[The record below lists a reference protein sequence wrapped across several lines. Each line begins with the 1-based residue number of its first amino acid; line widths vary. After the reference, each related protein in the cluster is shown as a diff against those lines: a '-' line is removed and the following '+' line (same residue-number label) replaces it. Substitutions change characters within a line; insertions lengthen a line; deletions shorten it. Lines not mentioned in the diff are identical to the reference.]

1 MPVAACLSRIGNPRA
16 VRHSRG
22 HRGMLRFGEPGELEG
37 AAMDEIESAIR
48 RLCEAGEY
56 DRAATRAIEA
66 HGTELWRFIAGRIRN
81 EADARDVF
89 SIFCEDL
96 WRGLPGF
103 AWRCSLRGWA
113 YTIARH
119 SELRYAASAFCR
131 RDRIVPLSDGH
142 VLPGP
147 GSSTPAYQRTDVKNR
162 FREIRSRLEEEDQLI
177 LILRVDRNLGWRD
190 IVHIL
195 AGPDAAPTTDLERR
209 EARLR
214 KRFQLIKE
222 RLRQWA
228 IEDGL
233 LPSHQ
238 TT

>member
-1 MPVAACLSRIGNPRA
+1 
-16 VRHSRG
+16 
-22 HRGMLRFGEPGELEG
+22 
-37 AAMDEIESAIR
+37 MDEIERGIQ

-66 HGTELWRFIAGRIRN
+66 HGAELWRFIAGRVRN
-81 EADARDVF
+81 EADARDIF
-89 SIFCEDL
+89 SMFCEDL

-119 SELRYAASAFCR
+119 SELRYAVSPR
-131 RDRIVPLSDGH
+131 YRGDLTVPLSDAQN
-142 VLPGP
+142 LPCP
-147 GSSTPAYQRTDVKNR
+147 GTSTPAYERTDVKNR
-162 FREIRSRLEEEDQLI
+162 FREIRSRLDDEDQLI

-195 AGPDAAPTTDLERR
+195 AGPEATPTSDFERQ
-209 EARLR
+209 EARIR

-222 RLRQWA
+222 RLRRWA
-228 IEDGL
+228 VEDGL
-233 LPSHQ
+233 LPSRQ
-238 TT
+238 PT